1 MSASTRTGSPTIRG
15 GVAGLALLAL
25 VAAAHA
31 DVVTYPSHGSA
42 ATADADARTRALDAA
57 FASAVTEAVADL
69 AGKNARAQA
78 AAVDREIVRRARRFV
93 ASFAVTSEHPGA
105 DRLEVDVDVRID
117 RDKVRTRLLELG
129 VVLAD
134 AAPVEPG
141 PPAIQ
146 PRAATLLYRVT
157 GVAGVQASFG
167 VAAATDL
174 PGVDELAAALARG
187 GYRAVAAS
195 AAGPAPDADGEL
207 PVDDDSARALAADV
221 QAEAALVIGVAVGA
235 PGPVRGTPL
244 TATPVRAWLRLVE
257 VGGGAAPI
265 AAAVSTAAWGNGE
278 PLALAAAT
286 KASRAL
292 AARAFG
298 AAAPRVDV
306 AAGPPLVASKGV
318 TVRVVGPGAWQAAA
332 LVRADLAAAP
342 GATAVGVAGVGADT
356 VALAV
361 DGLAVDKAAS
371 IAKATPGFSAKT
383 KVIDGVVVVQ
393 VKAVGAP

>member
-1 MSASTRTGSPTIRG
+1 VISSLRIGPPTRG
-15 GVAGLALLAL
+15 GVAAVAVLALIG
-25 VAAAHA
+25 AAHA
-31 DVVTYPSHGSA
+31 DVVTYASHGSA
-42 ATADADARTRALDAA
+42 ATTDGDARTRALDAA

-69 AGKNARAQA
+69 AGKNARTQA
-78 AAVDREIVRRARRFV
+78 AAVDREIVRRARRYV
-93 ASFAVTSEHPGA
+93 ASFAVTTERPGA
-105 DRLEVDVDVRID
+105 DRVEVDVDVRID
-117 RDKVRTRLLELG
+117 RDKVRARLLELG
-129 VVLAD
+129 VVLID
-134 AAPVEPG
+134 APPVEPSL
-141 PPAIQ
+141 PAVQ
-146 PRAATLLYRVT
+146 PRAATVLYRVT

-167 VAAATDL
+167 VAATADL
-174 PGVDELAAALARG
+174 PGVDALTAAVAQR

-221 QAEAALVIGVAVGA
+221 QADAALVVGVAVGA
-235 PGPVRGTPL
+235 PGAVRGTPL
-244 TATPVRAWLRLVE
+244 TAVPVRAWLRLVE
-257 VGGGAAPI
+257 VRGGGAPT
-265 AAAVSTAAWGNGE
+265 AAAIATAAWGNDGS
-278 PLALAAAT
+278 LALAAAT

-292 AARAFG
+292 VTRAFG
-298 AAAPRVDV
+298 AAPAPVD
-306 AAGPPLVASKGV
+306 AAAAPPLVAARGV

-342 GATAVGVAGVGADT
+342 GASAVGVAGVGADV

-393 VKAVGAP
+393 IKAIGAP